1 MSTSRSIESPFCSPP
16 ADFSLSEVEVRLA
29 TPQERPDWD
38 ALMDRHHY
46 LGFRRLAA
54 CGLRYVAVWR
64 GRRVALAGWQGGAF
78 ESAPRDR
85 WIGWKPKRQFRR
97 LDLIANNTR
106 FLVLSEPG
114 VFPDLASFFLTEM
127 TRRLGD
133 DRLAVHGHRV
143 LLAET
148 FCDPKRFS
156 GAMYRAAGWKTSGET
171 KGCAR
176 CNGRHADPHHA
187 RKLLL
192 MHPPRRDA
200 RRLLS
205 REAEPPPAVVP
216 RPTPDP
222 AGRDPKAMRSLHD
235 ELADVADFRRPQG
248 RKHTTECVLAVHVL
262 AEIHGMKGRI
272 GAAQFARSMSRE
284 QLAAIGAWRN
294 PKTGLREPVSKST
307 LHRVVQSVDQVELE
321 AVVRRHSKPRIPL
334 ARALAADGKCIRG
347 ASRNGDDHHATV
359 ALVDHATGMP
369 FALLNL
375 GEEGGELAATH
386 DLPERCDIRGKVV
399 TFDALYTVRNTA
411 RLVTERCG
419 ADYVFA
425 VKGNAPETA
434 AALAGIDWERDRDGH
449 FAEEPVKAHGRI
461 EWRRIDVP
469 TPLPKAID
477 HPGVG
482 QIARVTRYGETVE
495 TGKADTTYLIT
506 SLTAEEASPKDLLA
520 LNRGHRWVENMTHRR
535 RDCMFGEDACPT
547 RTGHGPND
555 RALAVILVDRT
566 GSR

>member
-1 MSTSRSIESPFCSPP
+1 MSTSRSIEDPSRGPP
-16 ADFSLSEVEVRLA
+16 ADFSLSKVDVRLA
-29 TPQERPDWD
+29 TLRERPNWD

-46 LGFRRLAA
+46 LGFRRLTA
-54 CGLRYVAVWR
+54 CGLRYVADWR
-64 GRRVALAGWQGGAF
+64 GRWVALAGWQGGAF
-78 ESAPRDR
+78 KSAPRDR
-85 WIGWKPKRQFRR
+85 WIGWKPERQFRR

-114 VFPDLASFFLTEM
+114 AFPNLASFFLAAM

-133 DRLAVHGHRV
+133 DWLAVHGHRV

-156 GAMYRAAGWKTSGET
+156 GAMYRAAGWKTLGRT
-171 KGCAR
+171 RGYAR
-176 CNGRHADPHHA
+176 CNGRYTTDPHDA
-187 RKLLL
+187 PKLLL
-192 MHPPRRDA
+192 VRPLRRDA

-216 RPTPDP
+216 RRTPDP
-222 AGRDPKAMRSLHD
+222 AGRDLEVMRSLHD
-235 ELADVADFRRPQG
+235 ELKAVADLRRPQG

-262 AEIHGMKGRI
+262 AEMNGIKGCI

-284 QLAAIGAWRN
+284 ELAAVGAWRN

-307 LHRVVQSVDQVELE
+307 LHRVVQSVDPVELE

-334 ARALAADGKCIRG
+334 ARALAADGKRIRG
-347 ASRNGDDHHATV
+347 AGRHGDGHHGTV
-359 ALVDHATGMP
+359 ALVDHATGIP
-369 FALLNL
+369 FALPNL
-375 GEEGGELAATH
+375 GDRGGGPAATH
-386 DLPERCDIRGKVV
+386 DLLERCDIRGRVV
-399 TFDALYTVRNTA
+399 TFDALHTVRDTA
-411 RLVTERCG
+411 RLVTDRCG
-419 ADYVFA
+419 ADYVFD

-434 AALAGIDWERDRDGH
+434 AALAGIDWERDGDGH
-449 FAEEPVKAHGRI
+449 FAEEPGKGHGS
-461 EWRRIDVP
+461 IDVL
-469 TPLPKAID
+469 TPRPERINY
-477 HPGVG
+477 PGVG